1 MRLMGTAEDPADP
14 ICELV
19 SIEQPLGFCD
29 LPLAV
34 HPLGF
39 YGVKPRTLG
48 GQEARDYAYST
59 AAFFDLAIVGA
70 DPVAHPTAFVPA
82 RVVPDQQ
89 QGLLAPLF
97 ELVAA
102 PLKKLRGYGAHGT
115 AIHES
120 KPRPVEPRHIQPVAG
135 EGFGVG
141 IVLPRLLLE
150 QVHGAA
156 RLLPGMQARPLEARK
171 PALKS
176 QKPKTHSGWL
186 RASRISRSRA
196 LFFSRTPD
204 PGSPSISWPAPN
216 ASPAVTRS
224 PG

>member
-59 AAFFDLAIVGA
+59 AAFFDLAVVGA

-141 IVLPRLLLE
+141 SSFLASFWSRCTGRPVCSQECKLGLSKRENQLSNHRSPRPTPDGSGRAGSADLEPSFSLVL
-150 QVHGAA
+150 
-156 RLLPGMQARPLEARK
+156 
-171 PALKS
+171 
-176 QKPKTHSGWL
+176 
-186 RASRISRSRA
+186 RIRA
-196 LFFSRTPD
+196 LH
-204 PGSPSISWPAPN
+204 PSLGPLPTH
-216 ASPAVTRS
+216 PQ
-224 PG
+224 P

>member
-19 SIEQPLGFCD
+19 STEQPLGFCD

-34 HPLGF
+34 NPLGF

-48 GQEARDYAYST
+48 WQVARDYAYST
-59 AAFFDLAIVGA
+59 AAFFDLAVVGA
-70 DPVAHPTAFVPA
+70 DPVAHPTAFVPGG
-82 RVVPDQQ
+82 VIPDQE

-102 PLKKLRGYGAHGT
+102 PTEELRGYGAHGA

-120 KPRPVEPRHIQPVAG
+120 KPRPVEPRHIKPVAG

-141 IVLPRLLLE
+141 IVLARLLLV
-150 QVHGAA
+150 QAHGAA
-156 RLLPGMQARPLEARK
+156 RLLPGMQRRPLEARK
-171 PALKS
+171 PRLILEAQDPLRMALGEPN
-176 QKPKTHSGWL
+176 QP
-186 RASRISRSRA
+186 IS
-196 LFFSRTPD
+196 
-204 PGSPSISWPAPN
+204 
-216 ASPAVTRS
+216 
-224 PG
+224 

>member
-48 GQEARDYAYST
+48 GQEACDYAYST
-59 AAFFDLAIVGA
+59 AAFFDLAVVGA

-97 ELVAA
+97 ELVATPTEEA
-102 PLKKLRGYGAHGT
+102 RGYGAHGA

-120 KPRPVEPRHIQPVAG
+120 QPRLFKLRHIKPVAG
-135 EGFGVG
+135 EGFRVG
-141 IVLPRLLLE
+141 IVFARLLLE
-150 QVHGAA
+150 EAYRAA
-156 RLLPGMQARPLEARK
+156 RLLPQMQARPLEARK
-171 PALKS
+171 PGLVLEA
-176 QKPKTHSGWL
+176 QDPL
-186 RASRISRSRA
+186 RMG
-196 LFFSRTPD
+196 LGEPD
-204 PGSPSISWPAPN
+204 QPI
-216 ASPAVTRS
+216 
-224 PG
+224 